1 MGSGTVAISAI
12 ENNCDYI
19 GFEKFQAY
27 VDMANEKID
36 EIKKGLSKIG

>member
-1 MGSGTVAISAI
+1 MK
-12 ENNCDYI
+12 NNCDYI

-36 EIKKGLSKIG
+36 ELKKIC